1 MKFNIFISIT
11 LSLALM
17 LPLTPGSAVAVSAE
31 TPALSSPAE
40 KGSSGP
46 VSPGSVTIEAE
57 SISYDQE
64 TDTYHA
70 SRHVVITYDSG
81 VLTADDVFLNKTKN
95 EALATGNVILKSN
108 NDILEGDRVDF
119 DIETKTGVAYQGKVF
134 IAQNHF
140 YLSGDKIEKRGESTY
155 HIEGAIA
162 TTCDGN
168 APDWQL
174 TGNELDVTR
183 EGYGT
188 LKHMKFLTNGMPI
201 LYMPYLIFPAKTE
214 RQSGFLFP
222 YLGSSSTLG
231 WDMGLPFFWAISD
244 SMDATFYQRYMSMR
258 GFQEG
263 VELRYFTN
271 KDNFGTFYGDFLNDS
286 ARINETVG
294 SVTRNWQTDQQRW
307 SVYLNHQTTF
317 DPTFSFRA
325 DIRQVSD
332 IWYFRDFQSHNYY
345 LDNYSTTGNQQFKK
359 VNFLGDASLSS
370 LESTVRLAKSW
381 PLYSLTI
388 LGDYTNNLATQSND
402 ATLQKYPEITLIGI
416 KRPLFGTPLNLDFS
430 TSYDYYYRLTDQTGH
445 LYDVKPN
452 LSLPLNLWGY
462 GQLTPQF
469 GVEETVWQRDDNQP
483 VPSDKQGNRTLYT
496 AALNLRTEIH
506 RVFDVNIGP
515 VQKIRHGIVP
525 EVTYTYVPDVNQGS
539 APDYLTIINGQN
551 IIMYALTNSFLAKV
565 LGADGK
571 PSYRE
576 LLRVKLAQTYDIKEA
591 TRDVSGS
598 GTGSKPFSDVDL
610 EIDFLP
616 FQYLS
621 FLARNKYNVNDMT
634 FTQANYDLTLSDS
647 RGDSATLAY
656 RYTRDGYNQTI
667 YDASGYSRYTQSGLG
682 ELDLT
687 LKAAVTKTTDLI
699 YLQRRDQ
706 FNQRDVEKTLS
717 LKYHKQCWNVEI
729 GYSEKVNAT
738 ATGDQYDKSFMVVFS
753 LYGLGKVG
761 VGQ

>member
-95 EALATGNVILKSN
+95 EALATGNVTLKSN

-155 HIEGAIA
+155 HVEGAVA
-162 TTCDGN
+162 TTCDGD

-174 TGNELDVTR
+174 TGNELDVTM
-183 EGYGT
+183 EGHGT
-188 LKHMKFLTNGMPI
+188 LTHMKFLTNGMPI
-201 LYMPYLIFPAKTE
+201 LYMPYLIFPAKTK

-222 YLGSSSTLG
+222 YLAYSNKLG
-231 WDMGLPFFWAISD
+231 WDMELPFFWAISD
-244 SMDATFYQRYMSMR
+244 SMDATFYQRYMDMR
-258 GFQEG
+258 GFKEG
-263 VELRYFTN
+263 VELRYFTSR
-271 KDNFGTFYGDFLNDS
+271 DNFGTFYGDFLNDS
-286 ARINETVG
+286 VRINETIGGVA
-294 SVTRNWQTDQQRW
+294 RNWQSDQQRW

-325 DIRQVSD
+325 DIRKVSD
-332 IWYFRDFQSHNYY
+332 SWYFRDFSSHNYY
-345 LDNYSTTGNQQFKK
+345 LDNYSTTENQRFKK
-359 VNFLGDASLSS
+359 VPFLGDDSLSS
-370 LESTVRLAKSW
+370 LESTARLVKNWS
-381 PLYSLTI
+381 LYNLTI
-388 LGDYTNNLATQSND
+388 LGSYTDNFATQSND

-416 KRPLFGTPLNLDFS
+416 KRPLLGTPLNLEFS
-430 TSYDYYYRLTDQTGH
+430 TSYDYYYRTTGQRGH
-445 LYDVKPN
+445 LYDVKPY
-452 LSLPLNLWGY
+452 LSLPLNLGGY

-469 GVEETVWQRDDNQP
+469 GVEGTVWQRDDDQP
-483 VPSDKQGNRTLYT
+483 VPSDKQGNRGLYT

-506 RVFDVNIGP
+506 RIFDVNSGP

-525 EVTYTYVPDVNQGS
+525 EVTYTYVPDVNQDS
-539 APDYLTIINGQN
+539 APDFLAKINGQSTL
-551 IIMYALTNSFLAKV
+551 MYALTNSFVAKV
-565 LGADGK
+565 LGRDGK

-576 LLRVKLAQTYDIKEA
+576 FLRLKLAQTYDIKEA
-591 TRDVSGS
+591 TRDVPGL
-598 GTGSKPFSDVDL
+598 GTDRKPFSDVDL
-610 EIDFLP
+610 EVDFLP

-621 FLARNKYNVNDMT
+621 FLARNKYGVYAT
-634 FTQANYDLTLSDS
+634 AWTQANYDLTLSDS

-656 RYTRDGYNQTI
+656 RYTQNSYTQSI
-667 YDASGYSRYTQSGLG
+667 YDQSGYSRYTQSGIEEINLA
-682 ELDLT
+682 
-687 LKAAVTKTTDLI
+687 LKAVVTKTTDLI
-699 YLQRRDQ
+699 YFQRRDQ
-706 FNQRDVEKTLS
+706 FNQRDVEKKFS
-717 LKYHKQCWNVEI
+717 INYHKQCWNVEI
-729 GYSEKVNAT
+729 GYAEKVNAT
-738 ATGDQYDKSFMVVFS
+738 ATGDQYDKTFMIAFS

-761 VGQ
+761 GW

>member
-81 VLTADDVFLNKTKN
+81 VLTADDVFLNKTNN
-95 EALATGNVILKSN
+95 EALATGNVTLKSN

-119 DIETKTGVAYQGKVF
+119 DIETKTGVAYQGTVF

-155 HIEGAIA
+155 HVEGAVA
-162 TTCDGN
+162 TTCDGD

-174 TGNELDVTR
+174 TGNELDVTM
-183 EGYGT
+183 EGFGT

-201 LYMPYLIFPAKTE
+201 LYMPYLIFPAKTK

-222 YLGSSSTLG
+222 YLAYSNTLG
-231 WDMGLPFFWAISD
+231 WDMELPFFWAISD

-263 VELRYFTN
+263 VELRYFPSR
-271 KDNFGTFYGDFLNDS
+271 DNFGTFYGDFLNDS
-286 ARINETVG
+286 VRINETIG
-294 SVTRNWQTDQQRW
+294 SVARNWQSDQQRW

-325 DIRQVSD
+325 DIRKVSD
-332 IWYFRDFQSHNYY
+332 SWYFRDFSSHNYY
-345 LDNYSTTGNQQFKK
+345 LDNYSKTEDQRFKK
-359 VNFLGDASLSS
+359 VSFLGDASLSS
-370 LESTVRLAKSW
+370 LESTARLVKNW
-381 PLYSLTI
+381 PLYNLTI
-388 LGDYTNNLATQSND
+388 LGDYTDNFATQSND

-416 KRPLFGTPLNLDFS
+416 KRPLFGTPLNLEFS
-430 TSYDYYYRLTDQTGH
+430 TSYDYYYRTTGQRGH
-445 LYDVKPN
+445 LYDVKPY

-469 GVEETVWQRDDNQP
+469 GVEGTVWQRDDDQP
-483 VPSDKQGNRTLYT
+483 VPSDKQGNRGLYT
-496 AALNLRTEIH
+496 AALNLRTEIN
-506 RVFDVNIGP
+506 RVFDVNSGP

-525 EVTYTYVPDVNQGS
+525 EVTYTYVPDVNQTS
-539 APDYLTIINGQN
+539 APDFLTIINGQN
-551 IIMYALTNSFLAKV
+551 TIMYALTNSFVAKV
-565 LGADGK
+565 LGTDGK

-576 LLRVKLAQTYDIKEA
+576 FLRLKLAQTYDIKEA

-598 GTGSKPFSDVDL
+598 GTDRRPFSDVDL
-610 EIDFLP
+610 EVDFLP

-621 FLARNKYNVNDMT
+621 FLARNKYSVNNMT

-656 RYTRDGYNQTI
+656 RYTQNGYPQTI
-667 YDASGYSRYTQSGLG
+667 YDASGYSRYTQSGIE

-687 LKAAVTKTTDLI
+687 LKAVVTKTMDLI
-699 YLQRRDQ
+699 YLQKRDQ

-717 LKYHKQCWNVEI
+717 LKYHKQCWTVEI

-738 ATGDQYDKSFMVVFS
+738 ATGDQYDKTFMVAFS

-761 VGQ
+761 GW